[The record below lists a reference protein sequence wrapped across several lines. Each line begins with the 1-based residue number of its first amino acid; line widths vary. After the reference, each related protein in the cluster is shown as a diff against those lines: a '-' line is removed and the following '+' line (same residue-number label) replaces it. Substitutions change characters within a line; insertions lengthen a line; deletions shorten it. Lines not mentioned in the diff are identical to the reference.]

1 MIYYYT
7 NSKAFLVDSWW
18 EEDRFF
24 AYVNAQ
30 QGITSIEYHTGN
42 HPHTT
47 VCEWKNERDFIK
59 GITWYD
65 WILAGVKNKALL
77 KKIRNIEY
85 NSKRKRRRR

>member
-1 MIYYYT
+1 MIYFFANNKT
-7 NSKAFLVDSWW
+7 FLVDSWCY
-18 EEDRFF
+18 EDRFF
-24 AYVNAQ
+24 AFVNGQ
-30 QGITSIEYHTGN
+30 KGITSIEYHEGN

-47 VCEWKNERDFIK
+47 VCEWKNEKDFIK

-85 NSKRKRRRR
+85 NSKRKRKRR